1 MLSTCKA
8 EVARCGHV
16 AAPRRHMQAPTWC
29 DETSGLAFDGPTGI
43 VGPSKIGGAYLAHAG
58 DVKAKDPPT
67 LYTRSSYLFFSV
79 WD

>member
-1 MLSTCKA
+1 MA
-8 EVARCGHV
+8 QRAHV
-16 AAPRRHMQAPTWC
+16 AVPHRHMQAPTWHE
-29 DETSGLAFDGPTGI
+29 ETSGLVFDGPTGI

-58 DVKAKDPPT
+58 NPKAKGPPT